1 MRDKN
6 GMINEI
12 EMLLGS
18 EGSREIAE
26 RIFAHLRNDGRI
38 TFDGNTGFIMQEM
51 DDEQWLRMLDE
62 VNA

>member
-6 GMINEI
+6 DMINEI

-38 TFDGNTGFIMQEM
+38 TFDGK
-51 DDEQWLRMLDE
+51 LDSSCRRWTMSSGCGC
-62 VNA
+62 